1 MANTY
6 NTDSGH
12 GLRHGIT
19 RLDQQF
25 AERSDG
31 DRLSGNMFYDSH
43 STIDTPYWSTAYPC
57 IIPSMYNTELFTSQ
71 VEGGRGKAGEHKYDE
86 FTNY

>member
-1 MANTY
+1 
-6 NTDSGH
+6 
-12 GLRHGIT
+12 
-19 RLDQQF
+19 
-25 AERSDG
+25 
-31 DRLSGNMFYDSH
+31 MFYDSH